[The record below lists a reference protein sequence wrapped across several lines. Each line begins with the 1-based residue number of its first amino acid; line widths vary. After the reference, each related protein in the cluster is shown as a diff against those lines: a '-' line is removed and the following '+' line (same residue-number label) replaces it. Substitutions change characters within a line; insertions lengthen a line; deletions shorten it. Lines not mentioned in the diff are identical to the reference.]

1 MDQDFLHLIF
11 LWVWEQGWK
20 QTTDWRPWGGRS
32 RNSAALAT
40 TILSWNCFCLFV
52 QSLSWSLIRNDFFAL
67 ALVVC
72 VESGLEVDH
81 WLEALRGRSG
91 NSAAQATTIFNC
103 IFFFAFLFQKGFGH
117 WSHQNFWHWRWQGM
131 WEKLRERSSV
141 GQTKCWPK
149 EKQDWACLNKFRVQI
164 FVWFSEDWHWTS
176 HLSWLFAL
184 EVTMGSLHNLQLEQ
198 WAVPWIESW
207 AVARECAMRNAM
219 RIKQLP
225 KNSAW

>member
-72 VESGLEVDH
+72 VESGLKVDH

-91 NSAAQATTIFNC
+91 NSAAQASTILNC
-103 IFFFAFLFQKGFGH
+103 FFFCLFVSKGF
-117 WSHQNFWHWRWQGM
+117 WSLITSRFLALKVTGDVGKVGGVEQCWANKVLTQGETGLSM
-131 WEKLRERSSV
+131 P
-141 GQTKCWPK
+141 Q
-149 EKQDWACLNKFRVQI
+149 QI
-164 FVWFSEDWHWTS
+164 
-176 HLSWLFAL
+176 
-184 EVTMGSLHNLQLEQ
+184 
-198 WAVPWIESW
+198 
-207 AVARECAMRNAM
+207 
-219 RIKQLP
+219 
-225 KNSAW
+225 